1 MLESSQSVIELLS
14 ENNLTNEIIIGIM
27 EKQKWFQLDKKAK
40 VVYIEDIIDKLAVS
54 TERLEK
60 KELENRLLEIINW
73 QEEYD
78 KH

>member
-1 MLESSQSVIELLS
+1 
-14 ENNLTNEIIIGIM
+14 M